1 MTPKGLL
8 IFVTVYREE
17 NYTAAAKRLG
27 ISQPAV
33 SSSIRELEKE
43 YHVQLFRKEGRGIK
57 RTRHADKLYGYASH
71 ITSLYEEMDQAFL
84 GGDDKIPLRIGS
96 SISIGSCLL
105 PGCIQE
111 YRKAYQAPMPY
122 IQVDSSDRIEQ
133 QVLDNRLDFAVIEG
147 LVHSDQ
153 LLCEPVIK
161 DRLVLVCGKDHPL
174 AKKKVVSVND
184 IRDEYFLMRE
194 KNSGTREAA
203 ESAIIMQNFSMKV
216 AMESTSTTAIINSVI
231 CNLGLTILPERILQP
246 YLADGRIVELY
257 LNDARFTRE
266 NYLIYHQ
273 NKYLNPEI
281 LQAMNFIKEYIMKHE
296 WMPAL

>member
-1 MTPKGLL
+1 
-8 IFVTVYREE
+8 
-17 NYTAAAKRLG
+17 
-27 ISQPAV
+27 
-33 SSSIRELEKE
+33 
-43 YHVQLFRKEGRGIK
+43 
-57 RTRHADKLYGYASH
+57 
-71 ITSLYEEMDQAFL
+71 
-84 GGDDKIPLRIGS
+84 
-96 SISIGSCLL
+96 
-105 PGCIQE
+105 
-111 YRKAYQAPMPY
+111 MPY

-153 LLCEPVIK
+153 LLCAPVIK